1 MIFFPVEEM
10 WRKWVSIHL
19 VTYLIKMINGFPFSR
34 LYIFGYSE
42 QTLKGKQNLSERKKE
57 RKKSKKEEGFLKYRG
72 SLTSDEM
79 IQYIQQEAV

>member
-57 RKKSKKEEGFLKYRG
+57 REKEKQERG
-72 SLTSDEM
+72 RLPKITRIIDFR
-79 IQYIQQEAV
+79 